1 MPQTEIER
9 HFAGLARG
17 GYRVTSPADPAYNCA
32 AWAAGE
38 TEVCW
43 DPALTAGGYWPP
55 GVSRV
60 LMLGNLVAAFATLGY
75 EPCQSAEFEPQF
87 EKLAVYADAQGVP
100 THVARQL
107 PKGTWTS
114 KLGTE
119 EDIEHETLAGLEG
132 AIYGKVVQTL
142 RRLLPLG
149 AGVGHEGNQGGLRT
163 A

>member
-1 MPQTEIER
+1 MPLNELER
-9 HFAGLARG
+9 YFVGLASG

-43 DPALTAGGYWPP
+43 DPAVTGGCYWPP
-55 GVSRV
+55 GIGRE
-60 LMLGNLVAAFATLGY
+60 LTLGNLLAAFATLGY
-75 EPCQSAEFEPQF
+75 EPCQSAELETRF
-87 EKLAVYADAQGVP
+87 EKLAVYADPQGVP

-114 KLGTE
+114 KLGTA

-132 AIYGKVVQTL
+132 VLYGKAVQTL
-142 RRLLPLG
+142 RRLLPSG
-149 AGVGHEGNQGGLRT
+149 PGGGGRGIQT
-163 A
+163 S